1 MSLED
6 DYADALFPESVQQ
19 WLASHQA
26 SGLVF
31 ATEVK
36 DMKRA
41 SARIFMLLSDRQW
54 HSADEIRLAAGKNSI
69 PASEGLRRLRD
80 LRKVLKQYDLEIEL
94 RRYNNSKMFYYR
106 LKSCQQA

>member
-6 DYADALFPESVQQ
+6 DYAEVLFPEHVQQ
-19 WLASHQA
+19 WLAAHQA

-31 ATEVK
+31 ANEVK

-41 SARIFMLLSDRQW
+41 SARIFLLLADRQW
-54 HSADEIRLAAGKNSI
+54 HSAEEIRLAAGKNGV

-80 LRKVLKQYDLEIEL
+80 LRKVLKEYHLEIEN

-106 LKSCQQA
+106 LQACAQV